1 MLHRLDGRA
10 FVGFPAGANPYTP
23 LPDAFFTTLLPEIDD
38 IGELKLTLHLF
49 WLLYG
54 KAGTPRCA
62 SDRELLAD
70 RTLRRAL
77 RRPGDPRP
85 PEERLRAALELAL
98 ARGSLLRVRVRVDG
112 EIVAWYF
119 FNTERSRAAINRL
132 MEGDLSPEVLLD
144 AEGPLAPAP
153 LSAMEA
159 MEAMEAVDVMAAG
172 GAAHADDSSPG
183 DAGDDAGGGAT
194 ADVSVMQQPH
204 RFQIEVER
212 PNIYTLYEQNI
223 GLLLPL
229 VAEELREAEQE
240 YPREWVEAAFREAVQ
255 QNKRKWSY
263 IRAILRRWAS
273 DGKGGEP
280 YGAHGRYSG

>member
-10 FVGFPAGANPYTP
+10 FAGFPAGANPYTP

-54 KAGTPRCA
+54 KQGTPRCA

-70 RTLRRAL
+70 RALRHAL

-98 ARGSLLRVRVRVDG
+98 AHGTLLRVRVRVDG

-132 MEGDLSPEVLLD
+132 MEGDLSPETLLD
-144 AEGPLAPAP
+144 IEGPLAPIP
-153 LSAMEA
+153 LSA
-159 MEAMEAVDVMAAG
+159 VDAA
-172 GAAHADDSSPG
+172 AAATAANTDDSSPG
-183 DAGDDAGGGAT
+183 VVENGAAET
-194 ADVSVMQQPH
+194 SEAQRPQPVQQLPQA
-204 RFQIEVER
+204 RQFVIEVER

-240 YPREWVEAAFREAVQ
+240 YPREWIEAAFREAVQ

>member
-1 MLHRLDGRA
+1 MLNRLDGRA
-10 FVGFPAGANPYTP
+10 FAGFPAGANPYTP
-23 LPDAFFTTLLPEIDD
+23 LPDAFFTTLLPEIED
-38 IGELKLTLHLF
+38 IGELKVTLHLF

-54 KAGTPRCA
+54 KQGTPRCA

-70 RTLRRAL
+70 RALRHAL

-98 ARGSLLRVRVRVDG
+98 ARGTLLRVRVRVDG

-144 AEGPLAPAP
+144 AEDLLALAPPDAVSP
-153 LSAMEA
+153 DNPALGSAA
-159 MEAMEAVDVMAAG
+159 DATPAAS
-172 GAAHADDSSPG
+172 HTHSQSPPHG
-183 DAGDDAGGGAT
+183 QR
-194 ADVSVMQQPH
+194 QQTH
-204 RFQIEVER
+204 QFMIEVER
-212 PNIYTLYEQNI
+212 PNIFTLYEQNI

-240 YPREWVEAAFREAVQ
+240 YPREWVEEAFREAVQ

-280 YGAHGRYSG
+280 HGAHGRYFG